1 MNYQKLLKENH
12 RLKKEV
18 DHLTS
23 ENNRLRLLIS
33 EKPDSITSQKDGIID
48 SPWVIDILPSENSSI
63 FEVTNHSDSHSKIK
77 LFMSLFKGR
86 EDVYATRWENKKRTG
101 SGYSPV
107 CLNQWHKDLCG
118 KPKTPCSKCK
128 NSSYAQLSEKVIDD
142 HLRGNIVAGVYPM
155 MPDET
160 CYFLAIDFDKEGW
173 QKDISIVRNICAE
186 FHIPVAIE
194 RSRSGNGGHAWFF
207 FEDKLPATFARRFG
221 TALLTYSMNKR
232 HEIRF
237 KSYDR
242 LFPNQDTL
250 PNGGFGN
257 LIALPFQKEARK
269 NQNSEFINEIFEPYP
284 DQWAFLSS
292 IKRIN
297 EDQIGHYI
305 VDLSQGHELGEL
317 KIDDEEDPRPWETT
331 RKVTINKNDLPPVID
346 IVKSNMLYI
355 EKKGISEKA
364 LNHLKRLAS
373 FKNPEFYKH
382 QAMHLSTHDYPR
394 VISCADVTQDYLCLP
409 RGCEADLIE
418 ELKSLDVGIHFCDK
432 TNHGRKIDVEFNGQL
447 RDEQTPALDRM
458 LSHDIGILSATTAF
472 GKTVV
477 AIKLIAERRVNTLIL
492 VDKVNLLNQWIDRL
506 NQYLV
511 INETLPEEAVL
522 KTKRGRKKKRT
533 IIGQLGS
540 GKNNLNGIVDI
551 AVMQSLV
558 RNGGVKECIKNY
570 GMIIADECHHASA
583 FTYEMILKAATAR
596 YVYGLTA
603 TPTRKDGHHPI
614 LYMQC
619 GPIRYRDNPKKQ
631 AENRPFDHFVIP
643 RFTSFRIPF
652 DREEKD
658 IGINDIYPDMITSDF
673 RNEQIITDVV
683 TSHKLGR
690 NCVVFSQRTEH
701 IELLTEKLM
710 EEIPDVIKLTGKI
723 GNKQA
728 REAMFKIREFPSDR
742 NLTIVA
748 TGPYIGEGFD
758 EPRLDTLFLVMP
770 ISWKGTIQQYAGR
783 LHRLFEGKKEVLIY
797 DYVDV
802 HIRMFEKMYCKRQ
815 SGYASMGYK
824 IKGDT
829 IDSEAV
835 DIIYDRE
842 NFLPVFTN
850 DMLNAKKEILIVS
863 PYVKKRRVMQMT
875 QYIDAALQNNIRV
888 IVITRPE
895 EDFKEK
901 EQSAI
906 VAALDILKDMEIKV
920 VFKSNIHQKFA
931 IMDQKILWYG
941 SINLLSFG
949 ESEESIMRLDN
960 YNIANELIKSVEIQ

>member
-1 MNYQKLLKENH
+1 LRPIKRDNLNNEPAHFILHPENTAH
-12 RLKKEV
+12 
-18 DHLTS
+18 
-23 ENNRLRLLIS
+23 
-33 EKPDSITSQKDGIID
+33 P
-48 SPWVIDILPSENSSI
+48 
-63 FEVTNHSDSHSKIK
+63 EVTNHSDTQSKIK
-77 LFMSLFKGR
+77 LFISLFKGR
-86 EDVYATRWENKKRTG
+86 EDVYAIRWENKKKAG

-118 KPKTPCSKCK
+118 KPKFPCSKCK
-128 NSSYAQLSEKVIDD
+128 NSSYAPLNERVIED
-142 HLRGNIVAGVYPM
+142 HLRGNIIAGVYPM

-173 QKDISIVRNICAE
+173 QKDISIVREVCNE

-207 FEDKLPATFARRFG
+207 FEDRLPATLARRLG

-232 HEIRF
+232 HEIGF

-242 LFPNQDTL
+242 LFPNQDNL
-250 PNGGFGN
+250 PKGGFGN
-257 LIALPFQKEARK
+257 LIALPFQKAARK
-269 NQNSEFINEIFEPYP
+269 KQNSEFINEIYEPYP
-284 DQWAFLSS
+284 DQWGFLSS
-292 IKRIN
+292 IKKIN
-297 EDQIGHYI
+297 EEQIGQFI
-305 VDLSQGHELGEL
+305 ADLSHGHELGEL

-331 RKVTINKNDLPPVID
+331 RKVGISINDLPPVID

-355 EKKGISEKA
+355 AKHGMSEKA

-382 QAMHLSTHDYPR
+382 QAMRLSTHNYAR
-394 VISCADVTQDYLCLP
+394 VISCADVTHDYLCLP

-418 ELKSLDVGIHFCDK
+418 ECKSLDVEIQFTDK
-432 TNHGRKIDVEFNGQL
+432 TNHGRKIDVEFNGRL
-447 RDEQTPALDRM
+447 RDEQTPALDSM
-458 LSHDIGILSATTAF
+458 LSHDIGILSGTTAF

-477 AIKLIAERRVNTLIL
+477 AIKLIAERKVNTLIL
-492 VDKVNLLNQWIDRL
+492 VDKVNLLNQWMDHL
-506 NQYLV
+506 NQYLF
-511 INETLPEEAVL
+511 INETLPCEIDSN
-522 KTKRGRKKKRT
+522 KKKRGRKKKIG
-533 IIGQLGS
+533 IIGQLGA
-540 GKNNLNGIVDI
+540 GKNTLNGIIDV
-551 AVMQSLV
+551 AVMQSFV
-558 RNGGVKECIKNY
+558 RKGEVKDFIRHY

-583 FTYEMILKAATAR
+583 FIYEMILKAATAKF
-596 YVYGLTA
+596 VYGLTA

-643 RFTSFRIPF
+643 RFTSLRIPS
-652 DREEKD
+652 DRDEKD
-658 IGINDIYPDMITSDF
+658 IGINDIYPEMITNDF
-673 RNEQIITDVV
+673 RNEQIVGDVV
-683 TSHKLGR
+683 TCYRLGR
-690 NCVVFSQRTEH
+690 NAIILSQRTEH
-701 IELLTEKLM
+701 VDLLVEKLK

-728 REAMFKIREFPSDR
+728 REAISQIKDFPPNK

-770 ISWKGTIQQYAGR
+770 ISWKGTLQQYAGR
-783 LHRLFEGKKEVLIY
+783 LHRLFESKKEVLIY

-824 IKGDT
+824 IKGDAV
-829 IDSEAV
+829 DSEAV

-842 NFLPVFTN
+842 NFLPLFSN

-863 PYVKKRRVMQMT
+863 PYVKKRRVMQMA
-875 QYIDAALQNNIRV
+875 QYIDAALGNNVRV
-888 IVITRPE
+888 IVITRPI

-906 VAALDILKDMEIKV
+906 VAALDILKDMGIKV

-949 ESEESIMRLDN
+949 NSEESIMRLDS
-960 YNIANELIKSVEIQ
+960 YNIANELIKSIKA